1 MRWENWSWALALGQI
16 GKNLWIR
23 RLGLM
28 NPSASSERASE
39 WVRCQCQLQT
49 LWSQETR
56 SVHFSS
62 FASFSSFSSL
72 GFFASFFSASQNDQ
86 QNYLIY
92 VRLLAIIPLWV
103 WLSNPQSSD
112 SMGIHGRNRSQKP
125 PKSVAVA
132 SSRHRGL
139 DGKSLWQM
147 PQKFGKKTIASIN
160 SKDVNIFDGHIQAS
174 CACTKLHPQTNQMNY
189 PIMIGFDPPYF
200 GIYWVCLKTGC
211 PNKSNRIE
219 SWIEPHFSQWNCNVF
234 VCPIFTRTHV
244 SEYINNTL

>member
-72 GFFASFFSASQNDQ
+72 GFFSSFFSASQNDQ
-86 QNYLIY
+86 QIYLIY

-103 WLSNPQSSD
+103 WLSDPQSSD

-125 PKSVAVA
+125 PFCCRNHHVIEAWMENLCGKCP
-132 SSRHRGL
+132 
-139 DGKSLWQM
+139 KSL
-147 PQKFGKKTIASIN
+147 GKKTIASIN
-160 SKDVNIFDGHIQAS
+160 SMWISLMVIFKHHVPKPSCIPKQTKWTIQLWLVLTPHILAYIGFVWKQGA
-174 CACTKLHPQTNQMNY
+174 QTN
-189 PIMIGFDPPYF
+189 PI
-200 GIYWVCLKTGC
+200 
-211 PNKSNRIE
+211 E
-219 SWIEPHFSQWNCNVF
+219 
-234 VCPIFTRTHV
+234 
-244 SEYINNTL
+244 